1 MKNSKTFLNSFKTKY
16 MVTLRSINAE
26 CSHVDN
32 VYVKAFGLQD
42 AMNRVDAAVDHLDYA
57 VQDVIPAGDDLFGIE
72 ETCCDRVSVKDIA
85 SFSSSLAFF
94 GITFN

>member
-1 MKNSKTFLNSFKTKY
+1 MKNSKAFLNSFKTKY
-16 MVTLRSINAE
+16 MVTIRPVDAD

-42 AMNRVDAAVDHLDYA
+42 AMNRVDAAVDHLEYA
-57 VQDVIPAGDDLFGIE
+57 VQDIIPAGDDLFGINKK
-72 ETCCDRVSVKDIA
+72 CSCNRDSIKDIGIA
-85 SFSSSLAFF
+85 NEFF